1 MCFKRTTSNN
11 TVEVGVT
18 LGIEAARQTIM
29 KEIQYTME
37 SHGMYIDRRHI
48 MLLGDLMCC
57 R

>member
-11 TVEVGVT
+11 TYEVGAT